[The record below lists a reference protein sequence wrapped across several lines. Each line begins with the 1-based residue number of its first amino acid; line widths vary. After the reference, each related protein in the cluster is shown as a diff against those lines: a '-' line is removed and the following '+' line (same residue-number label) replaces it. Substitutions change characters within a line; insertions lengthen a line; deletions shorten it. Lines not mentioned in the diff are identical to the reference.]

1 VKFVIEVCVSF
12 SDRTKAIVA
21 RASIALLRTH
31 SNVTSIVPYPVIPL
45 ERGSHP
51 KPTQIA
57 DALVDTV
64 PIDKCRFD
72 GAGARQVAGCE

>member
-1 VKFVIEVCVSF
+1 MKFVIEVCVSF
-12 SDRTKAIVA
+12 SDRIKAIVA
-21 RASIALLRTH
+21 QASIALLRT
-31 SNVTSIVPYPVIPL
+31 VIPL

>member
-1 VKFVIEVCVSF
+1 MKFVIEVCVSF
-12 SDRTKAIVA
+12 SDRIKAIVA
-21 RASIALLRTH
+21 QASIALLRTQ

-45 ERGSHP
+45 ELGSHP

-64 PIDKCRFD
+64 PIDKRRFD
-72 GAGARQVAGCE
+72 GAGARQVAGRL